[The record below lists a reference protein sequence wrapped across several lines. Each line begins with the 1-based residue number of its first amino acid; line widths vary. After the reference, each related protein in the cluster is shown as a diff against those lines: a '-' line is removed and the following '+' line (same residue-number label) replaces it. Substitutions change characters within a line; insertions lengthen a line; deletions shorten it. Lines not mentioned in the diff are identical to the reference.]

1 MRPLHVI
8 RGGFEELWEKV
19 TDEEIFE
26 EDLKEYLK
34 KTLPSLENELTQ
46 KCENGIG
53 VIVNLQST
61 VDAMKAEETRLKMR
75 RVVLEKKIASIKDY
89 YLENLR
95 DIGKKKVLTN
105 LGTMTVAKVGGK
117 KPLKIDDET
126 VIPQKY
132 FNQRTVYEI
141 DKEKIRTALES
152 GEMVK
157 GAHLEE
163 RGSYLKIS

>member
-1 MRPLHVI
+1 MRPLHELTGV
-8 RGGFEELWEKV
+8 FVELWEKIL
-19 TDEEIFE
+19 DDEIFE
-26 EDLKEYLK
+26 EDIKEI
-34 KTLPSLENELTQ
+34 LPSLDDELTQ

-53 VIVNLQST
+53 ILVNLQSH

-95 DIGKKKVLTN
+95 AINKKKVLTN
-105 LGTMTVAKVGGK
+105 LGTMTVAKAGGK
-117 KPLKIDDET
+117 LPLKIDDESA
-126 VIPQKY
+126 IPQEF
-132 FNQRTVYEI
+132 FNQRTVYEL
-141 DKEKIRTALES
+141 DKEKLRTAIED
-152 GEMVK
+152 GEVIK